1 MDIFK
6 TITDG
11 LGKLFGLV
19 DDIHTSEEEK
29 LTLKQGLLT
38 IQAGLITQALD
49 LERATIEAQ
58 SRIVEAEAKS
68 EGWLTRSWRP
78 MVALAFA
85 AIVCYAFITGA
96 EIPQPMWTTLQIMI
110 GGYVGSRGAEKI
122 IPAVAKALK
131 EKEVA

>member
-1 MDIFK
+1 MNIFK

-19 DDIHTSEEEK
+19 DDLHTSDEEK

-38 IQAGLITQALD
+38 IQAGLLTQALD
-49 LERATIEAQ
+49 LEKSVTEAKA
-58 SRIVEAEAKS
+58 SIVEAEAKS

-78 MVALAFA
+78 LTALSFA
-85 AIVCYAFITGA
+85 AIVVYAFITGA

-110 GGYVGSRGAEKI
+110 GGYVTSRGAEKI
-122 IPAVAKALK
+122 IPGVAKALK
-131 EKEVA
+131 SQEEA